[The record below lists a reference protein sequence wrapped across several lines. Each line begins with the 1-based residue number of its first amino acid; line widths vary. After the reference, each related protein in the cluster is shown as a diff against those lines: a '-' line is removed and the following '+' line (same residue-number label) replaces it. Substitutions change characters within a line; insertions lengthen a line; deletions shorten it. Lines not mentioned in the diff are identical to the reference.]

1 MMSNMPIAAASANT
15 KKRKKSKKNSQVK
28 EIWRRLK
35 KNRSAMVGLV
45 VLIIFALAAI
55 FADFIVPYEKAI
67 EQNGQIRLQP
77 PSADHWFGTDHFGR
91 DTFARIIHGSRISL
105 SIGFISV
112 FLSLIVGGLLGAA
125 AGYYGGSIDNIIMRI
140 MDVFMCIP
148 AILLALAIV
157 AALGTSM
164 QNLLI
169 AIIISNV
176 PSFTRLIRS
185 VILTVVENDFI
196 EAARSY
202 GAKDMRIILKYIL
215 PNAMGPIIVQATMG
229 IAGMILS
236 AAGLS
241 YLGMGVQPPD
251 PEWGA
256 MLSEA
261 KDFMRTAPYLLYF
274 PGFSILISALCFNLL
289 GDGLRDALDP
299 KLRD

>member
-1 MMSNMPIAAASANT
+1 MMSNMPTAAASANT

-274 PGFSILISALCFNLL
+274 PGFSILISSLCFNLL

>member
-1 MMSNMPIAAASANT
+1 MSKETAAKT
-15 KKRKKSKKNSQVK
+15 KVRGKSKKNSQVK

-35 KNRSAMVGLV
+35 KNKSAMVGLTILV
-45 VLIIFALAAI
+45 IFALLAI
-55 FADFIVPYEKAI
+55 FADVIVPYEKAI
-67 EQNGQIRLQP
+67 EQNGAVRLQG
-77 PSADHWFGTDHFGR
+77 PSAEHWFGTDAFGR
-91 DTFARIIHGSRISL
+91 DTFARILHGSRVSL
-105 SIGFISV
+105 SIGFATIGISLV
-112 FLSLIVGGLLGAA
+112 IGGFLGAA
-125 AGYYGGSIDNIIMRI
+125 AGYYGGKIDNLIMRI

-157 AALGTSM
+157 AALGAGM
-164 QNLLI
+164 RNLLI
-169 AIIISNV
+169 AITIANV
-176 PSFTRLIRS
+176 PSFVRLIRS

-202 GAKDMRIILKYIL
+202 GAKDMRIIVKYIL

-241 YLGMGVQPPD
+241 YMGMGIQPPA

-261 KDFMRTAPYLLYF
+261 RDYMRTSPYLLYF
-274 PGFSILISALCFNLL
+274 PGFAILISALCFNLL

-299 KLRD
+299 KLKD

>member
-1 MMSNMPIAAASANT
+1 MMSNMPTAAASANT

-202 GAKDMRIILKYIL
+202 GAKDMPERL
-215 PNAMGPIIVQATMG
+215 PFRVCGRRT
-229 IAGMILS
+229 
-236 AAGLS
+236 
-241 YLGMGVQPPD
+241 PD
-251 PEWGA
+251 QLP
-256 MLSEA
+256 S
-261 KDFMRTAPYLLYF
+261 FQ
-274 PGFSILISALCFNLL
+274 
-289 GDGLRDALDP
+289 
-299 KLRD
+299 

>member
-1 MMSNMPIAAASANT
+1 MSKETAAKT
-15 KKRKKSKKNSQVK
+15 KVRGKSKKNSQVK

-35 KNRSAMVGLV
+35 KNKSAMVGLTILV
-45 VLIIFALAAI
+45 IFALLAI
-55 FADFIVPYEKAI
+55 FADVIVPYEKAI
-67 EQNGQIRLQP
+67 EQNGAVRLQG
-77 PSADHWFGTDHFGR
+77 PSAEHWFGTDAFGR
-91 DTFARIIHGSRISL
+91 DTFARILHGSRVSL
-105 SIGFISV
+105 SIGFATIGISLV
-112 FLSLIVGGLLGAA
+112 IGGFLGAA
-125 AGYYGGSIDNIIMRI
+125 AGYYGGKIDNLIMRI

-157 AALGTSM
+157 AALGAGM
-164 QNLLI
+164 RNLLI
-169 AIIISNV
+169 AITIANV
-176 PSFTRLIRS
+176 PSFVRLIRS

-202 GAKDMRIILKYIL
+202 GAKDMRIIVKYIL

-241 YLGMGVQPPD
+241 YMGMGIQPPAPD
-251 PEWGA
+251 WGA

-261 KDFMRTAPYLLYF
+261 RDYMRTSPYLLYF
-274 PGFSILISALCFNLL
+274 PGFAILISALCFNLL

-299 KLRD
+299 KLKD